1 MIISFA
7 LENEF
12 KGVKEYYQAERMIGV
27 PFKVYITRKAEDVKF
42 VITGVGIRATQ
53 DILSKAIK
61 HFNDDILI
69 VSGTCGALKP
79 GLNIGDIV
87 FYKQVIMV
95 RGERS
100 NRYQL
105 DKEIIK
111 TCQEKLKKSG
121 LIVHQGIGLTTEKPL
136 YSPAEKQYYGSKYN
150 ADVVDM
156 ESGILFSFV
165 NKKQKR
171 ILIVRSILD
180 RVFDYLP
187 DADINT
193 PMPQLQ
199 SLGSHYYKAV
209 EMATESIKKAV
220 IELISHCQQNKIEG
234 KETIKLEHQKN

>member
-12 KGVKEYYQAERMIGV
+12 KGLKEYYAAERMQGV
-27 PFKVYITRKAEDVKF
+27 PFKAFSSKKIPDVKF
-42 VITGVGIRATQ
+42 IITGVGIKAAQ
-53 DILSKAIK
+53 DILTKAIK
-61 HFNDDILI
+61 HFKDDTLI

-87 FYKQVIMV
+87 VYKQAIMV

-105 DKEIIK
+105 DKELIK
-111 TCQEKLKKSG
+111 NCAEKLKKSG
-121 LIVHQGIGLTTEKPL
+121 LIVHLGVGLTTEKPL

-156 ESGILFSFV
+156 ESGILFNV
-165 NKKQKR
+165 TNKKQKR
-171 ILIVRSILD
+171 LLIVRSVLD

-187 DADINT
+187 DADINA
-193 PMPQLQ
+193 PIPQVQ
-199 SLGSHYYKAV
+199 GLGEHYYKAV
-209 EMATESIKKAV
+209 EFTVESIKKAV
-220 IELISHCQQNKIEG
+220 IELINQCQNL
-234 KETIKLEHQKN
+234 KEDSDTTTNDTK

>member
-12 KGVKEYYQAERMIGV
+12 KGLKDYYAAERIQGV
-27 PFKVYITRKAEDVKF
+27 PFKAFVSQKVPDIKF
-42 VITGVGIRATQ
+42 VITGVGIKSAR
-53 DILSKAIK
+53 DILAKAIN
-61 HFNDDILI
+61 HFKDDDTLI

-100 NRYQL
+100 SRYQL
-105 DKEIIK
+105 DKELLRQ
-111 TCQEKLKKSG
+111 CAEKLKKSG
-121 LIVHQGIGLTTEKPL
+121 LVVHLGVGLTTEKPL

-156 ESGILFSFV
+156 ESGILFSV
-165 NKKQKR
+165 TNRKQKR
-171 ILIVRSILD
+171 LMIVRSILD

-187 DADINT
+187 DADINA
-193 PMPQLQ
+193 PIPQVQ
-199 SLGSHYYKAV
+199 GLGAHYYKAV
-209 EMATESIKKAV
+209 EYSVESIKKAL
-220 IELISHCQQNKIEG
+220 IELINQCQSTKTKSIENTE
-234 KETIKLEHQKN
+234 K

>member
-7 LENEF
+7 LESEF
-12 KGVKEYYQAERMIGV
+12 KGVREYYQAERVQGV
-27 PFKVYITRKAEDVKF
+27 PFRAYSTKKADVKF
-42 VITGVGIRATQ
+42 VITGVGIKAAQ
-53 DILSKAIK
+53 DILTKSMR
-61 HFNDDILI
+61 HFNDNILI

-87 FYKQVIMV
+87 FYKQIIMV

-105 DKEIIK
+105 KKEVIRS
-111 TCQEKLKKSG
+111 CQERLKKAG
-121 LIVHQGIGLTTEKPL
+121 LIVHQGVGLTTEKPL

-156 ESGILFSFV
+156 ESGIVFNVVS
-165 NKKQKR
+165 KR
-171 ILIVRSILD
+171 ERQILIARSVLD

-193 PMPQLQ
+193 PIPQLQ

-209 EMATESIKKAV
+209 EIATESIKKAI
-220 IELISHCQQNKIEG
+220 IEIIAHCNEVKGEG
-234 KETIKLEHQKN
+234 SDDR

>member
-12 KGVKEYYQAERMIGV
+12 KGVKEYYNAERIQGA
-27 PFKVYITRKAEDVKF
+27 PFKAYASQKAEDVKF
-42 VITGVGIRATQ
+42 IISGVGIKAAQ
-53 DILSKAIK
+53 DIISKALK
-61 HFNDDILI
+61 YFNDDTLI

-87 FYKQVIMV
+87 IYKQVIMV

-105 DKEIIK
+105 DKEMIK
-111 TCQEKLKKSG
+111 VCAERLKKAG
-121 LIVHQGIGLTTEKPL
+121 LVVHTGTGLTTEKPL

-156 ESGILFSFV
+156 ESGIIFSFTS
-165 NKKQKR
+165 KKQKK
-171 ILIVRSILD
+171 IMIVRSVLD

-187 DADINT
+187 DADINA
-193 PMPQLQ
+193 PVPQAQ
-199 SLGSHYYKAV
+199 GLGAHYYKAV
-209 EMATESIKKAV
+209 EFSVESIKKAV
-220 IELISHCQQNKIEG
+220 IELINQC
-234 KETIKLEHQKN
+234 KNVKNNLPAQG